1 MSDLSLTSAGNLRV
15 PAIGDQAGLH
25 KVAQQFEAAF
35 VQQLMKPL
43 DDHHLDDDPIL
54 GGDSATTNFRS
65 LYHQGLSEQAAGGL
79 GIAEMV
85 FKELSIRSGLPT
97 APGGAATHST
107 PSKGTTP

>member
-15 PAIGDQAGLH
+15 PATGDQARLH

-43 DDHHLDDDPIL
+43 DEQQLDDEPIL
-54 GGDSATTNFRS
+54 GGDPATTNFRS
-65 LYHQGLSEQAAGGL
+65 LYHQGLSEQASGGL

-85 FKELSIRSGLPT
+85 FKELSIRSSLPT
-97 APGGAATHST
+97 ATHELAAHPPTT
-107 PSKGTTP
+107 KGNQP

>member
-1 MSDLSLTSAGNLRV
+1 MSDLSLTAAGNLRA
-15 PAIGDQAGLH
+15 PATADHERLH

-43 DDHHLDDDPIL
+43 EDQQLDDEPIL
-54 GGDSATTNFRS
+54 GGDPASKNFRS
-65 LYHQGLSEQAAGGL
+65 LYHQGLSEQSAGGL

-97 APGGAATHST
+97 ALGNTAT
-107 PSKGTTP
+107 KGNAP

>member
-15 PAIGDQAGLH
+15 PATGDQGRLH

-43 DDHHLDDDPIL
+43 EDQQLDDEPIL
-54 GGDSATTNFRS
+54 GGDPATKNFRS
-65 LYHQGLSEQAAGGL
+65 LYHQGLSEQSAGGL

-85 FKELSIRSGLPT
+85 FKELSIRSALPT
-97 APGGAATHST
+97 TTDSAAT
-107 PSKGTTP
+107 KGNKP